1 MPSDQRPEQRKSQG
15 DRAIKKMSENYQ
27 RPRRLNQHA
36 ACLCR
41 PKAEAPLAAPKP
53 SNPAKPRLLLL
64 RAVLV
69 APLLHRNRH
78 ADLLPPTVGHV
89 PRRWWAL
96 GVVAEPAR
104 PPCDDAA
111 VAHPEARLIPYGVH
125 ALPLVVGHHS
135 VGDTVGT
142 VVPPTNVMNK
152 GTRNAQNAPEHR
164 GEPGNPEPRS
174 SKGWTR
180 HPRTRTP

>member
-1 MPSDQRPEQRKSQG
+1 MP
-15 DRAIKKMSENYQ
+15 
-27 RPRRLNQHA
+27 HA
-36 ACLCR
+36 YALCR
-41 PKAEAPLAAPKP
+41 PKAEAPPAAPKP
-53 SNPAKPRLLLL
+53 SNPAEPRLLLLLL

-125 ALPLVVGHHS
+125 ALPLVGGRHS
-135 VGDTVGT
+135 VGGTVGR

-152 GTRNAQNAPEHR
+152 GAQNA
-164 GEPGNPEPRS
+164 
-174 SKGWTR
+174 
-180 HPRTRTP
+180 